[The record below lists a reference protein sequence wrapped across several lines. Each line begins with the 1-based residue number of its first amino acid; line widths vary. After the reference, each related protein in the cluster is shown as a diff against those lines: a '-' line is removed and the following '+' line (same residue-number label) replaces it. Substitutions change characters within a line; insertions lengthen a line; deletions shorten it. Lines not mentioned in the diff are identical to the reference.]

1 MMAMWDVVRYSS
13 DYKEQWDKCV
23 AHSKNATFL
32 FYRDY
37 MDYHSHQFND
47 FSLMFLHKGKTE
59 AVLPGN
65 RVGDVLYSH
74 QGLTY
79 GGLVMSTKI
88 KGTGV
93 LEIFK
98 VLNRYL
104 SGNGINRV
112 VYKKVPWIYS
122 VIPSEEDLYAL
133 WKVCRS
139 HIEGRNLSSAIRI
152 KNKGRWEESR
162 MSGLRKAVTRGL
174 YVEKSDD
181 FGTFWRI
188 LTDNLNTRYHVNPVH
203 SEEEIIRL
211 AKNFPENIRLYVA
224 RRGENVVGGVVV
236 YINYP
241 VVHTQYISAT
251 PEGKKCGA
259 IDAVIHH
266 LLTEEFADYEY
277 LDFGQST
284 ERQGDV
290 LNESLLFQKEGF
302 GARAVCYDIYSYSV
316 PVI

>member
-1 MMAMWDVVRYSS
+1 MAMWDVVKYSS
-13 DYKEQWDKCV
+13 EYKEQWDKCV

-37 MDYHSHQFND
+37 MDYHSHRFDD
-47 FSLMFLHKGKTE
+47 FSLIFRHKGKIE

-65 RVGDVLYSH
+65 RVADTLYSH

-79 GGLVMSTKI
+79 GGLVMSPRI
-88 KGTGV
+88 KGRRV
-93 LEIFK
+93 LGLFK
-98 VLNRYL
+98 ALNRYL
-104 SGNGINRV
+104 ADNGIKRV

-133 WKVCRS
+133 WKICGAR
-139 HIEGRNLSSAIRI
+139 IEGRNLSSAIRI
-152 KNKGRWEESR
+152 KNKSRWEESR
-162 MSGLRKAVTRGL
+162 MSGLRKAAAHGL
-174 YVEKSDD
+174 AVEQSTD
-181 FGTFWRI
+181 FDGFWRI
-188 LTDNLNTRYHVNPVH
+188 LTDNLNTRHHVTPVH
-203 SEEEIIRL
+203 SVDEILTL
-211 AKNFPENIRLYVA
+211 ANRFPDNIKLYIA
-224 RRGENVVGGVVV
+224 RCGAEPVGGVVV

-259 IDAVIHH
+259 IDAVIYH
-266 LLTEEFADYEY
+266 LLTREFTDYEY

-284 ERQGDV
+284 ERHGEV

-302 GARAVCYDIYSYSV
+302 GGRGVCYDIYSYPVSV
-316 PVI
+316 I